1 MSGEEVESIWVL
13 NPFRNLFVVLTPFG
27 LGVTA
32 VIFLLICLIT
42 KKGYSWFSGYHF
54 TRDPRGFD
62 ILPDGTHGTS
72 GFAKK
77 KELAEHLEL
86 GTAQEVTGMLLGRIK
101 ERPDDP
107 DKYST
112 YVAHRMKPGENNNI
126 LCIGAPGSYKSRGF
140 TVAWMDTSERI
151 HATSRMKGERIIW
164 ISDRRDSRGIALP
177 RHHIFAVRQ
186 EDGTHR
192 FFGSHE
198 PEKI

>member
-1 MSGEEVESIWVL
+1 MLLSNPQKYIISVLRQIKYIRSCQLCALTAQHYLPQGIEISQHRMDVMLRQLRAGTNFVRLQEDIVCYGKRAVDPRYLEAIDVMLELSGCDPSFLSSERLESPFLLRFTGSGEEL
-13 NPFRNLFVVLTPFG
+13 
-27 LGVTA
+27 
-32 VIFLLICLIT
+32 
-42 KKGYSWFSGYHF
+42 
-54 TRDPRGFD
+54 
-62 ILPDGTHGTS
+62 
-72 GFAKK
+72 
-77 KELAEHLEL
+77 
-86 GTAQEVTGMLLGRIK
+86 
-101 ERPDDP
+101 
-107 DKYST
+107 
-112 YVAHRMKPGENNNI
+112 
-126 LCIGAPGSYKSRGF
+126 SYLF